1 MKRQPFSQE
10 YSLIFNNW
18 GDNGIAPVLSAE
30 SVGRKAL
37 LGRLIIRDCCKQAEV
52 AGWYNDTVWSFLI
65 SNSLSHRRNEACLF
79 RWSAHNEMDGITVCK
94 TRCWIECIIQKWR
107 IRWCQGV
114 FLGVETLVSPVRDGC
129 YTVTVCPLVLA
140 LTVQIQ
146 VSTFNG
152 CDRCGVMWCGW
163 PGRERSIFMLTNC
176 QHILALMWTADDV
189 LSGNITILVFHS
201 KKKKDECTGSLAKG
215 LH

>member
-1 MKRQPFSQE
+1 MRHEEIRSRWNALSLCHHWFGGADEAARCWRVALTQASAPLAAPHRPPKRLWEHSLWPHLQLMRLFLPIRQDFLLSENIKIKSVAWNGSLFPQE

-94 TRCWIECIIQKWR
+94 KKMLNWMYNTK
-107 IRWCQGV
+107 
-114 FLGVETLVSPVRDGC
+114 VED
-129 YTVTVCPLVLA
+129 
-140 LTVQIQ
+140 
-146 VSTFNG
+146 
-152 CDRCGVMWCGW
+152 
-163 PGRERSIFMLTNC
+163 
-176 QHILALMWTADDV
+176 
-189 LSGNITILVFHS
+189 
-201 KKKKDECTGSLAKG
+201 
-215 LH
+215 